1 MDGEELMTLV
11 QLTLLLL
18 GIKELFAAKEYYG
31 QQKKKWAVASACMG
45 IFGCVCAIVSFTGI
59 L

>member
-1 MDGEELMTLV
+1 MDGKELRTLV
-11 QLTLLLL
+11 QLTLLAL
-18 GIKELFAAKEYYG
+18 GIKELFTAKAYYS

-45 IFGCVCAIVSFTGI
+45 VFGCICAIVSFTGI